1 MIFLSN
7 FLMFHW
13 VWSKLS
19 QVTITIEFLNSQGII
34 PFIIATGFLNSQDII
49 KILKQSGHDFSSKC
63 LCDGYCAEILGNV
76 YVWRSIFNGRSYGFV
91 KTLL

>member
-1 MIFLSN
+1 MIFFGD

-19 QVTITIEFLNSQGII
+19 QVTITAGFLSSQGKI
-34 PFIIATGFLNSQDII
+34 PFIIATGSLNSQDII

-63 LCDGYCAEILGNV
+63 LCNGYCAEILVNV
-76 YVWRSIFNGRSYGFV
+76 YVWRSIFNRRLYGFV